1 MTTIVAKSKRVKEG
15 TYLQHGNNPGQL
27 EESKWMLHRLP
38 TLPGLPS
45 VGLPPDALP
54 LVAQPTTFTKTIT
67 SRGAS
72 YQKTLCPKA
81 EEVSPRQVSDQTLWW
96 RRRHLNSSAG
106 SHN

>member
-1 MTTIVAKSKRVKEG
+1 
-15 TYLQHGNNPGQL
+15 
-27 EESKWMLHRLP
+27 MLHRLP

-81 EEVSPRQVSDQTLWW
+81 EEVSPRQVSDQKILYYLVEEASPAQFSWQSQL
-96 RRRHLNSSAG
+96 RQ
-106 SHN
+106 